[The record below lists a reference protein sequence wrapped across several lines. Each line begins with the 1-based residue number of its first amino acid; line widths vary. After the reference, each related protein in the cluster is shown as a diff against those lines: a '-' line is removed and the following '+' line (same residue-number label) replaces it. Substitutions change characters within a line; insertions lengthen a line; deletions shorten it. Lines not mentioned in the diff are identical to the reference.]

1 MNSQKQTVLN
11 PKTNRPIVVGGRV
24 YMKLLREGLIENPN
38 IKDDNI
44 LYEIEQ
50 EPEQPQEQPQEQEP
64 EQELEPLP
72 LERSES
78 VINELPPHQQAVKGR
93 GKYKG
98 KMVRRNKQLKPAQVH
113 QQIAD
118 CAVRAVK
125 KYQNNHSNHFT
136 DNEGDNDNDENN
148 DENEDLDK
156 LIHQMIMDEMVNNN
170 NENEDYEIED
180 SN

>member
-1 MNSQKQTVLN
+1 MSSPKQTVIN

-24 YMKLLREGLIENPN
+24 YMKLLREGVIENPN

-44 LYEIEQ
+44 LYEIE
-50 EPEQPQEQPQEQEP
+50 PEQPQMQPQEQEID
-64 EQELEPLP
+64 ELPEPLT

-78 VINELPPHQQAVKGR
+78 VINELPEHQQAVRGR

-98 KMVRRNKQLKPAQVH
+98 KMVRRSKQLKTAEIHKQV
-113 QQIAD
+113 AD

-136 DNEGDNDNDENN
+136 EVDDD
-148 DENEDLDK
+148 DLDS
-156 LIHQMIMDEMVNNN
+156 LINQMIMDEMINNN
-170 NENEDYEIED
+170 NEPEDYEIENSD
-180 SN
+180 